1 MVVVSVYLMLYSNNI
16 FFCFFLYVYLLEQ
29 SAQEGDRLEPKRVF
43 VRNVRTRTRLNH
55 HGLLK
60 LPFDY
65 SLAKQT
71 AHIPRQ
77 RLWRA
82 CLCAFQDLGARLA
95 VGSFLEVLFLEPDIR
110 FGLLDRDG

>member
-1 MVVVSVYLMLYSNNI
+1 MVVVSVYLMFNSNQI
-16 FFCFFLYVYLLEQ
+16 FLRFFLYVYLLEQ
-29 SAQEGDRLEPKRVF
+29 SAQVGDRLEPKRVL
-43 VRNVRTRTRLNH
+43 VRNVRTRTGFDH

-60 LPFDY
+60 LPLDY

-77 RLWRA
+77 RLRRA
-82 CLCAFQDLGARLA
+82 SLCAFQDLGARLA
-95 VGSFLEVLFLEPDIR
+95 VGSFLEVLFLESEIR